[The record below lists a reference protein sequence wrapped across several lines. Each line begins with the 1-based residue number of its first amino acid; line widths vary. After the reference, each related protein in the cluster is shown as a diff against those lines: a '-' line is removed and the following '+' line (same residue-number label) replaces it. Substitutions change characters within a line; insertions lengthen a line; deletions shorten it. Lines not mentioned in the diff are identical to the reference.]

1 MKLKQLPIVIL
12 LSMTLSGCTN
22 TTFNKSMDAAEN
34 ALANKEFEKAS
45 GLLELALEEKEND
58 EDAKLLKNQ
67 IDELINIKELSL
79 DEKFDEVI
87 ELCNELKSRS
97 NINDIILNEIN
108 IMLEDLRSKLSEI
121 ESENF
126 RKEIEGAEALVNSKQ
141 YEDAKELLE
150 ELKLDIRDTTKYMES
165 FNKINLLLE
174 KCEKAIKEK
183 ESNNK
188 VTSNKVTNNNNT
200 ETRQAMHIREA
211 LEILDEK
218 IGHILEYSFLDGS
231 DGGFVN
237 FYLDEAPSD
246 FYGYI
251 PREGEG
257 IYYVNKYTGEVYEQG
272 SDGYIKK
279 L

>member
-45 GLLELALEEKEND
+45 GLLELALQEKEND

-97 NINDIILNEIN
+97 NINDIILNEI
-108 IMLEDLRSKLSEI
+108 MLWKIYEVSYEI

-126 RKEIEGAEALVNSKQ
+126 RKEIEGAEALVNSK
-141 YEDAKELLE
+141 
-150 ELKLDIRDTTKYMES
+150 
-165 FNKINLLLE
+165 
-174 KCEKAIKEK
+174 
-183 ESNNK
+183 NNMK
-188 VTSNKVTNNNNT
+188 MQKN
-200 ETRQAMHIREA
+200 
-211 LEILDEK
+211 
-218 IGHILEYSFLDGS
+218 Y
-231 DGGFVN
+231 
-237 FYLDEAPSD
+237 
-246 FYGYI
+246 
-251 PREGEG
+251 
-257 IYYVNKYTGEVYEQG
+257 
-272 SDGYIKK
+272 
-279 L
+279 

>member
-1 MKLKQLPIVIL
+1 MKLKQLLIVIL

-45 GLLELALEEKEND
+45 GLLELALQEKEND

-126 RKEIEGAEALVNSKQ
+126 RKEIEGAEALVNSKK

-183 ESNNK
+183 SL
-188 VTSNKVTNNNNT
+188 
-200 ETRQAMHIREA
+200 I
-211 LEILDEK
+211 
-218 IGHILEYSFLDGS
+218 
-231 DGGFVN
+231 
-237 FYLDEAPSD
+237 
-246 FYGYI
+246 
-251 PREGEG
+251 
-257 IYYVNKYTGEVYEQG
+257 
-272 SDGYIKK
+272 IK
-279 L
+279 